1 LDVDHNP
8 SDRDFSI
15 SAPRGT
21 SISNGDPKSAIMVK
35 ATTAFGV
42 ADLPTLVEATARQ
55 ANRPVDRSP
64 TRRRVTIRRRPV
76 WLVLRSSALGGIM
89 RQRWPLALQTS
100 REVFSL
106 SDTLAAGKPLAG
118 LVILGIR

>member
-1 LDVDHNP
+1 MFYEAGAVVLG
-8 SDRDFSI
+8 RDGEICYF
-15 SAPRGT
+15 A
-21 SISNGDPKSAIMVK
+21 
-35 ATTAFGV
+35 GV
-42 ADLPTLVEATARQ
+42 EQ
-55 ANRPVDRSP
+55 
-64 TRRRVTIRRRPV
+64 V

-89 RQRWPLALQTS
+89 RQRRPLALQTS